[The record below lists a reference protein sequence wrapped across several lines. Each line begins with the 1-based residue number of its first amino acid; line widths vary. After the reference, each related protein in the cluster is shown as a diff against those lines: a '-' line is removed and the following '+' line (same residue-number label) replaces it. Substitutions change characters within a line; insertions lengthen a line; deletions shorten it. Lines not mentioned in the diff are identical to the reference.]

1 MVWWS
6 RSPRPSLRHSQ
17 RYAATELSKNIRP
30 GSPPLSY
37 LHISLHLTHCP
48 TLLQPPSL
56 SLSHSPFLD
65 LLQASEH
72 FIDYASKERSLPK
85 SPPKTSASE
94 AGGGG
99 GGGREASAAPSP
111 PSESVP
117 GKKRGSPSKPKK
129 GKAAQASAQEELQA
143 KGSEGPFGVCSLIS
157 HMSLSLPLTLS
168 PSVSFSLFL
177 CLFLAVSFSSP
188 LSFSLFLPLRIFP
201 SSSVTIPPSLPSS
214 HSPHPQHQIPKVGF
228 TLRKTQ
234 DGQLVVDTVEWWAKR
249 YLKETVL
256 PGDVVTAVEGTQIEA
271 EFEVEEV
278 AEWLKHKSLNS
289 KVKL

>member
-1 MVWWS
+1 MWWS

-17 RYAATELSKNIRP
+17 RYAATELSRNIRP
-30 GSPPLSY
+30 GSPPLSC
-37 LHISLHLTHCP
+37 LHISLHLTHRP
-48 TLLQPPSL
+48 TLLRPPSL

-72 FIDYASKERSLPK
+72 FIDYASKEKSLPK

-99 GGGREASAAPSP
+99 GAGAGGSEASAAPSS

-157 HMSLSLPLTLS
+157 HLSLSLPLTLS

-177 CLFLAVSFSSP
+177 CLFLAVSG
-188 LSFSLFLPLRIFP
+188 L
-201 SSSVTIPPSLPSS
+201 
-214 HSPHPQHQIPKVGF
+214 GF
-228 TLRKTQ
+228 R
-234 DGQLVVDTVEWWAKR
+234 V
-249 YLKETVL
+249 
-256 PGDVVTAVEGTQIEA
+256 
-271 EFEVEEV
+271 
-278 AEWLKHKSLNS
+278 
-289 KVKL
+289 